1 MSWVAPF
8 LVIWRVLRSRR
19 VSCVWAPSGKQRTE
33 TSWALRSPRWAPAT
47 VFWAAGRSALFS
59 SHRTM
64 SCRSAPPGARPRRL
78 ARCRPHGDLAGL
90 RSNAEETPISAP
102 SSPRPAVATAPE
114 PAPPHRPLGRRQAA
128 APRPCL
134 CPHLPASRTHA
145 ALPASPSLV
154 LPASLTPLDAD
165 CLFLPSRGPHGDQCL
180 PAPPPPVQCHAGTA
194 PGGPAASSPQK
205 SLAPAR
211 RAPGDAP
218 RHCALVPLSC
228 PRGSG
233 GRGAGP
239 GAAPAPSPEWVT
251 VGEVAAGDP
260 AE

>member
-1 MSWVAPF
+1 MSLCAS
-8 LVIWRVLRSRR
+8 WR
-19 VSCVWAPSGKQRTE
+19 
-33 TSWALRSPRWAPAT
+33 PAT
-47 VFWAAGRSALFS
+47 PAGTLPPPRRPGWRESRGRGSALAAG
-59 SHRTM
+59 
-64 SCRSAPPGARPRRL
+64 
-78 ARCRPHGDLAGL
+78 HGEEGPEGGRAGGSPGL